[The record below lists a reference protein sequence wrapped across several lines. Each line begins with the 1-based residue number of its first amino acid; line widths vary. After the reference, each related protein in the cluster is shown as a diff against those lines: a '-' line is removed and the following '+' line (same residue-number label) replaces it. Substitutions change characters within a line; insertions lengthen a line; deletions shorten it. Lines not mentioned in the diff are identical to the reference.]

1 MINSKF
7 FIYVVLMFIL
17 SESLAIADP
26 LSVDSLLNSI
36 KDNDHENI
44 QSIDKFFAGYIS
56 GVAEAT
62 IDNIWCPP
70 QNIKGRQL
78 QNIITKYYK
87 SFPKESDALSGS
99 AKDLILEALTDAYPC
114 KK

>member
-1 MINSKF
+1 
-7 FIYVVLMFIL
+7 MFVL
-17 SESLAIADP
+17 SESSVIADP
-26 LSVDSLLNSI
+26 LSGDSLLNSI

-56 GVAEAT
+56 GVADAT
-62 IDNIWCPP
+62 SDGVWCPP

-78 QNIITKYYK
+78 QKIITKYYE
-87 SFPKESDALSGS
+87 SFPKEPEGVSDS